1 VIAQLVRLH
10 EAGALTLAELCEAR
24 QRVLA
29 AEAAEVRRR
38 GGGDE
43 AGWLPEAAGTAVQ
56 GAAWAAEEAG
66 GLALR
71 AGSLLAAPVAWAWG
85 GASSASERAAAAAR
99 AATLRCA
106 QLVVKAAER
115 SGWLA
120 SCVTPRG
127 GREAALA
134 EAALGEAALAEAALG
149 EAALAEAALG
159 EAAGGDSGGGGAF
172 QGGGLDGS
180 TTRRDEALHSLCVAL
195 AAPPLA
201 HMPPPAV
208 LALLGTAPDGVAPP
222 PSASSARPTGEGL
235 FAWLARQAARSQLEV

>member
-1 VIAQLVRLH
+1 MIAQLVRLH

-115 SGWLA
+115 SGWLS

-127 GREAALA
+127 GR
-134 EAALGEAALAEAALG
+134 EAALAEAALG

-172 QGGGLDGS
+172 QGGGRNGS

-208 LALLGTAPDGVAPP
+208 LALLGTATDGVAPP

>member
-1 VIAQLVRLH
+1 MIAQLVRLH

-29 AEAAEVRRR
+29 AEATEVRRR
-38 GGGDE
+38 EGGGE
-43 AGWLPEAAGTAVQ
+43 AGWLPEATGTAVR

-71 AGSLLAAPVAWAWG
+71 AGRLLAAPVAWAWG

-106 QLVVKAAER
+106 QLVVKAAEG
-115 SGWLA
+115 SGWLPRR
-120 SCVTPRG
+120 VTPRR
-127 GREAALA
+127 GREAELAEAELAAAARA
-134 EAALGEAALAEAALG
+134 EAALG
-149 EAALAEAALG
+149 EAALG
-159 EAAGGDSGGGGAF
+159 EAAGGDSGGGDAF
-172 QGGGLDGS
+172 QGDGLDGA
-180 TTRRDEALHSLCVAL
+180 TTRRDEALHFLCVAL

-201 HMPPPAV
+201 HMPPPAA

-222 PSASSARPTGEGL
+222 LSASSARPTGEGL
-235 FAWLARQAARSQLEV
+235 FAWLARQAACSQLEV